1 MAQLPKTLR
10 NMTAFVDGRG
20 YLGQVKSV
28 ELPKLTIKT
37 REHRSGGMDVPVEID
52 IGMEKMEATLSFQEF
67 NRELVGQFGQTEAKD
82 VPITVRGV
90 QTNGQDSEAVVAH
103 LRGMIRMMD
112 PGSWSVGEDA
122 EFKIEMAVSYYKL
135 EIGGREVVEIDAL
148 NMVRRINRVDILAGQ
163 RAALGI

>member
-20 YLGQVKSV
+20 YLGKVNSV

-37 REHRSGGMDVPVEID
+37 REYRSGGMDVPVEID
-52 IGMEKMEATLSFQEF
+52 TGMEKMEATLAFPEF
-67 NRELVGQFGQTEAKD
+67 DREVVGLWGLTEGKD

-103 LRGMIRMMD
+103 LRGTIRTID

-122 EFKIEMAVSYYKL
+122 EFKIEMALRYYKL

-163 RAALGI
+163 RRALGI